1 MHSSTV
7 WHVVALTKTH
17 QHRFKCMYRF
27 KNILLQNV
35 YSVVLDV
42 AWFPAEVRI
51 FKGAKVLKLVVL
63 KYLLLRVD

>member
-1 MHSSTV
+1 M

-51 FKGAKVLKLVVL
+51 LMVL
-63 KYLLLRVD
+63 KYFN

>member
-1 MHSSTV
+1 
-7 WHVVALTKTH
+7 
-17 QHRFKCMYRF
+17 MYRL

-51 FKGAKVLKLVVL
+51 INGTKVRKLVVL

>member
-1 MHSSTV
+1 MC
-7 WHVVALTKTH
+7 HVVALTNTH
-17 QHRFKCMYRF
+17 QHRFKCMYRL

-51 FKGAKVLKLVVL
+51 INGTKVRKLVVL
-63 KYLLLRVD
+63 KYLLLRVH